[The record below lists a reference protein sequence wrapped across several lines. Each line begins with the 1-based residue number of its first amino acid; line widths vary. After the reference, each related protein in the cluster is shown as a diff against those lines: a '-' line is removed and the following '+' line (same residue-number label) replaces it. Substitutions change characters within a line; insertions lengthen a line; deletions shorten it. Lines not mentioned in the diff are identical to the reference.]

1 MKGRKMSEQQL
12 YTRRGFLL
20 TGAAVCMATV
30 GTALVGCSGSGGA
43 GSDASRS
50 NETAAQETTPEPG
63 TSESNPITVKY
74 GEAIRVD
81 DASLTIDSSDGFCSE
96 FRGTD
101 SHFSLSID
109 DGKVAYLVRATLSY
123 EGKSQIDPA
132 NSMTAEVVFEGDYK
146 FNASVDDTQ
155 KIFTSIS
162 PLETRGIT
170 FCAQVAESSMSQL
183 RNPVLHLRINKKLED
198 GYKGKDSSAYYVC
211 ALS

>member
-1 MKGRKMSEQQL
+1 
-12 YTRRGFLL
+12 
-20 TGAAVCMATV
+20 MATV